1 MHLAL
6 AQARTE
12 AGNPMINLVQQVRGA
27 YKIGM
32 SESLHI
38 QDLSVMRGDS
48 LLIDGLSFSL
58 APGEMIWLA
67 GDNGS
72 GKTSLLR
79 CLAGFLPPF
88 SGDIIFGDQA
98 RRDQAGGDQA
108 GGKQAGGKQAWQRNR
123 DDLPLIWHGHR
134 RGLAPSL
141 TGREAL
147 QDTARLFGGDLPDF
161 EDPASDAFDIHSFID
176 LPIRVLSF
184 GQSQRLALSRLLIR
198 QDGPVPLWLL
208 DEPNSGLDGHSRAA
222 LNAVM
227 RAHLAAGGR
236 IVIASHL
243 PLDGFDAQQ
252 AVRKLDLS
260 AERRG

>member
-1 MHLAL
+1 MHLAI
-6 AQARTE
+6 AQARTA
-12 AGNPMINLVQQVRGA
+12 AGNPMINLVQQPRGA

-48 LLIDGLSFSL
+48 LIIHDLSFSL

-98 RRDQAGGDQA
+98 GGT
-108 GGKQAGGKQAWQRNR
+108 QAWQRNR

-134 RGLAPSL
+134 RGLAPSV

-161 EDPASDAFDIHSFID
+161 EDPASDAFDIYSFID

-198 QDGPVPLWLL
+198 QDGPMPLWLL

-222 LNAVM
+222 LNKVM

>member
-1 MHLAL
+1 MHLAI
-6 AQARTE
+6 AQARTA
-12 AGNPMINLVQQVRGA
+12 AGNPMINLVQQPRGA

-48 LLIDGLSFSL
+48 LIIHDLSFSL

-98 RRDQAGGDQA
+98 GRDQAW
-108 GGKQAGGKQAWQRNR
+108 GKQAWQRNR

-134 RGLAPSL
+134 RGLAPSV

-198 QDGPVPLWLL
+198 RDGPVPLWLL

-222 LNAVM
+222 LNKVM
-227 RAHLAAGGR
+227 RGHLAAGGR

-243 PLDGFDAQQ
+243 PLDGFDTQQ
-252 AVRKLDLS
+252 PVRKLDLS

>member
-1 MHLAL
+1 MHLAI
-6 AQARTE
+6 AQARTA
-12 AGNPMINLVQQVRGA
+12 AGNPMINLVQQPRGA
-27 YKIGM
+27 YKIDM

-38 QDLSVMRGDS
+38 HDLSVMRGDS
-48 LLIDGLSFSL
+48 LIIHDLSFSL

-98 RRDQAGGDQA
+98 GRG
-108 GGKQAGGKQAWQRNR
+108 QAWQRNR

-134 RGLAPSL
+134 RGLAPSV

-198 QDGPVPLWLL
+198 RDGPVPLWLL

-222 LNAVM
+222 LNKVM

-243 PLDGFDAQQ
+243 PLDGFDEKQP
-252 AVRKLDLS
+252 VRKLDLS

>member
-1 MHLAL
+1 
-6 AQARTE
+6 
-12 AGNPMINLVQQVRGA
+12 
-27 YKIGM
+27 M

-98 RRDQAGGDQA
+98 RRDQAGGD
-108 GGKQAGGKQAWQRNR
+108 QAWQRNR

-243 PLDGFDAQQ
+243 PLDGFDGQQ

-260 AERRG
+260 AEGRG